1 MVGSSDRVGTA
12 TMERIFAPPQSAA
25 FYIVVMSCSVP
36 MASGRDADVYAIDPD
51 RVLRRYRNGG
61 DVAIEAAVMA
71 HLAGH
76 GFPVPAVYH
85 AAGTDL
91 VMRRVPGPSL
101 LTALRSSKVDMSS
114 AARMLVALH
123 HQLRRVPARISRDR
137 AVRVLHL
144 DLHPDNVLLDP
155 SGPVLIDWRNTTE
168 GAPDLDAAM
177 SALIL
182 AQAGVGNQA
191 ELAGIGRALLP
202 VFLNEVGG
210 QPLTY
215 LDRAL
220 MLRGADRNLT
230 HREVADL
237 ARAGDLVRE
246 SA

>member
-1 MVGSSDRVGTA
+1 
-12 TMERIFAPPQSAA
+12 
-25 FYIVVMSCSVP
+25 MSCAVP
-36 MASGRDADVYAIDPD
+36 MASGRDADVYAIGAD
-51 RVLRRYRNGG
+51 RVLRRYRDGG
-61 DVAIEAAVMA
+61 DVTTEAAVMV
-71 HLAGH
+71 HLAEH

-101 LTALRSSKVDMSS
+101 LTALRSATVDMSS
-114 AARMLVALH
+114 AAEMLAALH
-123 HQLRRVPARISRDR
+123 HRLRRVPARMSRDP

-155 SGPVLIDWRNTTE
+155 CGPVLIDWRNTTE

-182 AQAGVGNQA
+182 AQAAVGGVP

-202 VFLNEVGG
+202 AFLNEVGG
-210 QPLTY
+210 QPLPQ

-220 MLRGADRNLT
+220 ALRGADRNLT

-237 ARAGDLVRE
+237 ARAGDLVRDN
-246 SA
+246 A